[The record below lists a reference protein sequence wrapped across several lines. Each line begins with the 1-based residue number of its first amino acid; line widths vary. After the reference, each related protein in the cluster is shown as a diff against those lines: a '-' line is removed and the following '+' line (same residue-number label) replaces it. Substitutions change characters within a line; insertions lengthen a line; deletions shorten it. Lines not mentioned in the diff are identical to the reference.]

1 MEGGIGPGPVTV
13 LIRQASN
20 GRIVRLVLERHE
32 ETGLSGVI
40 AAVERELGIKPADVV
55 LLTEN
60 GIRVRAESSVAELF
74 ATPASWNEVD
84 INSIGQICK
93 PAQSPPGRDSNEC
106 TLYAFDLA
114 RMSDNFAENPN
125 DFDGLRER
133 FYEADKKIFDE
144 KLFRGVFE
152 EELDLDELP
161 LLRKADCSETVTV
174 DKKYFQHFRF
184 CKSLLLKF
192 NEKLALFK
200 GSLDR
205 GNYQVKAVETLMRHV
220 VATYE

>member
-1 MEGGIGPGPVTV
+1 MEGGSGPVSV
-13 LIRQASN
+13 FVRQAAN
-20 GRIVRLVLERHE
+20 GRMIRLVLDRDDER
-32 ETGLSGVI
+32 GLQTVVL
-40 AAVERELGIKPADVV
+40 AVEKDLGIKAADVI

-60 GIRVRAESSVAELF
+60 GIRMRADSPVCELF
-74 ATPASWNEVD
+74 ATPASWNEVE
-84 INSIGQICK
+84 INSMGHMAK
-93 PAQSPPGRDSNEC
+93 PSSQPPNRDANEC
-106 TLYAFDLA
+106 TLYAFDQA
-114 RMSDNFAENPN
+114 RLIEGQIGSNVEGDNYK
-125 DFDGLRER
+125 ER

-152 EELDLDELP
+152 DELDLDELP
-161 LLRKADCSETVTV
+161 LLKKTDCSEAVSI

>member
-1 MEGGIGPGPVTV
+1 MEGGSVTV

-20 GRIVRLVLERHE
+20 GRMIRLVFDRNTEG
-32 ETGLSGVI
+32 GLSAVVT
-40 AAVERELGIKPADVV
+40 AVERELGIRSTEVV

-60 GIRVRAESSVAELF
+60 GIRIRADSPVGELF

-84 INSIGQICK
+84 VNSIGQVCK
-93 PAQSPPGRDSNEC
+93 PAPPPGRDANEC
-106 TLYAFDLA
+106 TLYAFDQA
-114 RMSDNFAENPN
+114 RLL
-125 DFDGLRER
+125 DGNTDIPLGDLDGYRER

-144 KLFRGVFE
+144 KLFRGAFE
-152 EELDLDELP
+152 DELDLDELP
-161 LLRKADCSETVTV
+161 LLKKSDCSETISV

-205 GNYQVKAVETLMRHV
+205 GNYQVKAVETLMRHAV
-220 VATYE
+220 TTYE